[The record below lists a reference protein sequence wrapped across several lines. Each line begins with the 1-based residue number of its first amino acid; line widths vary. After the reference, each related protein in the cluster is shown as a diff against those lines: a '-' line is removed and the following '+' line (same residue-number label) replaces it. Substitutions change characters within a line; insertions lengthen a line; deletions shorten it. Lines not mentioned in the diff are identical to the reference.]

1 MPLSVASSVEWKSHF
16 HPGAAA
22 IDARMSFFLKWKLL
36 QYLGHWN
43 VSSVTGGASANL
55 TMKSVMKAVFPLLY
69 GDSPRLR
76 GHAS

>member
-22 IDARMSFFLKWKLL
+22 IEAKMSFFLKWNWL

-43 VSSVTGGASANL
+43 VSRVTTGGASAKL
-55 TMKSVMKAVFPLLY
+55 TVVC
-69 GDSPRLR
+69 
-76 GHAS
+76 

>member
-1 MPLSVASSVEWKSHF
+1 MPLSVASVNWKSHF

-43 VSSVTGGASANL
+43 VSRVTGAASANL
-55 TMKSVMKAVFPLLY
+55 TVMKAVFPQLY